1 LSAFENEKLLFSLRT
16 IEKIIVEETIKV
28 VNAFFSTNSRDRL
41 MQLVALDSSHLTPQ
55 DIVL

>member
-1 LSAFENEKLLFSLRT
+1 LSAFENEKLLFSLRA
-16 IEKIIVEETIKV
+16 IEKIIFEETIKV

-41 MQLVALDSSHLTPQ
+41 MQLFALDSSHLTPQ